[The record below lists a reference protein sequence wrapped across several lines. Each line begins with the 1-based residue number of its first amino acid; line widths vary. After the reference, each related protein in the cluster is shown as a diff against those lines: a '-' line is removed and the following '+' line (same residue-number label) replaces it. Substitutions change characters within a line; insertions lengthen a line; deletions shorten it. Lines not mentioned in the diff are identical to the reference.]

1 MLDDPI
7 QMETTITCGPFKLHF
22 YENLFFPNE
31 NSKLHSYKNLTNV
44 VLETII
50 NKLFT
55 LNLETNE

>member
-31 NSKLHSYKNLTNV
+31 SSKLHSYKNLTDV

-50 NKLFT
+50 NELFT
-55 LNLETNE
+55 LDLKTNE